1 MAEDIWEYYARDVS
15 RAVEYMTAER
25 DKWRDMA
32 MERAEQIRVLEV
44 EVARWK
50 RLFELRE
57 AHRADRIG

>member
-1 MAEDIWEYYARDVS
+1 MADDIWEYYAKDVS

>member
-32 MERAEQIRVLEV
+32 MEWAEQIRVLEV

>member
-1 MAEDIWEYYARDVS
+1 MADDIWEYYARDVS

-32 MERAEQIRVLEV
+32 MERAEQIRVFEV

-57 AHRADRIG
+57 AHRADRTG

>member
-1 MAEDIWEYYARDVS
+1 MAEDIWEYYAKDVS

>member
-1 MAEDIWEYYARDVS
+1 MADDIWEYYARDVS

-25 DKWRDMA
+25 DKWRDLA

-57 AHRADRIG
+57 AHRADRTG

>member
-1 MAEDIWEYYARDVS
+1 MADDIWEYYARDVS

>member
-1 MAEDIWEYYARDVS
+1 MADDIWEYYARDVS
-15 RAVEYMTAER
+15 KAVEYMTAER
-25 DKWRDMA
+25 DKWKDLAR
-32 MERAEQIRVLEV
+32 ERAEQIAELQV

>member
-1 MAEDIWEYYARDVS
+1 MADDIWEYYAKDVS

-32 MERAEQIRVLEV
+32 MERAEQIRVLEI